1 MQKFTRIIT
10 IITIILFPN
19 FLFSQADFMLSGY
32 IINNSL
38 DTIWGEGY
46 MSPVQTYC
54 LFQPKNMQ
62 VTSQYAPNEIKCIRF
77 IHGKSYVSKVTSTK
91 KTKSR
96 IFAKDTIIKKPEM
109 YFLEYLL
116 DGKVDLFVLQE
127 FDRKRFFIEKSGMPI
142 NELEFSEVIKVEN
155 GIKYTYVN
163 PRLKGYLLYY
173 MSDSPSI
180 CEQIAK
186 LNFICQSS
194 LLNLSE
200 EYHYSVC
207 PNEECINYTKKLFWV
222 KSNKKE

>member
-77 IHGKSYVSKVTSTK
+77 IHGKS
-91 KTKSR
+91 
-96 IFAKDTIIKKPEM
+96 
-109 YFLEYLL
+109 
-116 DGKVDLFVLQE
+116 LQE